1 MTNDELVNYAIR
13 KNLPAKFGKK
23 TESVNRNN
31 LILLAMDDIRFQVP
45 RGGAFLHWMKYDC
58 IFGSIP
64 FFSIAYKPSL
74 KYASFGTP
82 ERMQALKSAME
93 KDKDPEWT
101 EVR

>member
-1 MTNDELVNYAIR
+1 MTHDELVDYAIR
-13 KNLPAKFGKK
+13 KNLPEKFGKK

-64 FFSIAYKPSL
+64 FFSVAYKPSL

-82 ERMQALKSAME
+82 ERIQALKSAME
-93 KDKDPEWT
+93 KDEDPEWI